1 MSRTV
6 SCAAVLL
13 IALASGC
20 AGAPEKPDWIGANSA
35 KYPATRYLLGRGQG
49 DSPAVARDRARAD
62 LAKNFRVSVSEESR
76 DVLVRTARSGGSE
89 AEGARLE
96 SEASRSVSAR
106 TDQVLEGVRIA
117 ESWEEPEGG
126 GHHALAV
133 LDRLQ
138 ASGSLRQRAAQLD
151 AATREALDQAR
162 GGDDLLFRVG
172 AATRAVEA
180 QRERAELQVHLAVL
194 DPSGVGAPPSY
205 DLARLEADRIELLRR
220 VRIAPAAVADPLG
233 GLARAVGAALS
244 AGGFDPEA
252 GEAADYRLDAGLTVT
267 EHPGEAG
274 WRWVRGTLEVT
285 LRDPGGKVRGA
296 HRWDVKASAQQPELA
311 RQRAADQ
318 VARLL
323 EAELGPVL
331 IGFAT
336 AGER

>member
-1 MSRTV
+1 MPRTV
-6 SCAAVLL
+6 PCAAVLL
-13 IALASGC
+13 AALAFGC
-20 AGAPEKPDWIGANSA
+20 AGAPEKPDWIGGNSG

-49 DSPAVARDRARAD
+49 ESPAVARDRARAD
-62 LAKNFRVSVSEESR
+62 LGKNFRVSVSEESR
-76 DVLVRTARSGGSE
+76 DVVVRSARSEEGAE
-89 AEGARLE
+89 AARLE
-96 SEASRSVSAR
+96 SEVSRSVLAR
-106 TDQVLEGVRIA
+106 TDQVLEGARIA

-126 GHHALAV
+126 EHHALAV

-151 AATREALDQAR
+151 AATREALEQAR

-172 AATRAVEA
+172 AATRAVEV
-180 QRERAELQVHLAVL
+180 QRERAGLQGLLAVL

-233 GLARAVGAALS
+233 GLERAVGAALS

-252 GEAADYRLDAGLTVT
+252 GDAAEYRLDAGLTVT

-274 WRWVRGTLEVT
+274 WRWLRGTLEVT
-285 LRDPGGKVRGA
+285 LRDRGGAVRGA
-296 HRWDVKASAQQPELA
+296 HRWDVKASAQQSELV

-331 IGFAT
+331 IGFGRAE
-336 AGER
+336 GR